1 MVALLSWIENVD
13 LNDSLIGTITA
24 SKKIL
29 EPTRPDWLLGFS
41 IGDLLSGKSNFVIT
55 SASNSLIELSAQD
68 WGRLSQSSFGSI
80 LSFRKLDFE
89 LTSSQRPNWPCINY
103 SKKLHKGT
111 EELYYTLWSE
121 LYETFLVW
129 YFVEWCEPNSSQ
141 WSLCPHH
148 SVTKIHLGLLRYQ
161 PIYTFKPPDSWK
173 SFATSGRFCSFL
185 WRVTG
190 RNCLISPL

>member
-129 YFVEWCEPNSSQ
+129 YFVEWCDPTQVSDHFASIIPSQ
-141 WSLCPHH
+141 
-148 SVTKIHLGLLRYQ
+148 KFI
-161 PIYTFKPPDSWK
+161 
-173 SFATSGRFCSFL
+173 
-185 WRVTG
+185 
-190 RNCLISPL
+190 